1 MNKVIPVKKNDD
13 IELYIDA
20 FGSEGQGVG
29 RYEGFIVF
37 VAGAIDGEVVK
48 AHIIKTTKNYAIGKL
63 IEVVSPSEHRIA
75 PECEYARLCG
85 GCSLQHVDYEHQL
98 DIKRRHVAD
107 AFERIGGFKGVEIGM
122 TIASPDIRRYRNKAS
137 FPAAQVDGRIQLGLY
152 AFNSHRLIPTND
164 CMIQHSSAIAVKNAV
179 ERWANEYGVTA
190 FDETK
195 KSGELRHVMVRV
207 STAGDVM
214 AAIVTR
220 GKLNRK
226 EELIALLTEN
236 VAGIKSIIHNVNC
249 RDTNVI
255 LGNDYETIWGSNTIP
270 ETICGKTFNVSAASF
285 LQVNPKQTEKLYTLA
300 LEKANISD
308 ADTVADVYCGIGTI
322 SLMAADKAKRVIGI
336 EEIER
341 AIIDARANAFANGVE
356 NAEFICAKAEEAL
369 PKLVDGGLA
378 PDCVILDPPR
388 KGCDEAVLDAIVK
401 SGVRRVCYVSCN
413 PSTLARDC
421 RLLCNAG
428 FELVSVDPIDMFP
441 WTSHVETVCLL
452 VRRNSLHIN
461 IDVDV
466 EEMLQEKH
474 GQATY
479 PQIKEYVLEHTG
491 LKVSS
496 LYISQIKRKCGL
508 DVGDSYNKPKSEDA
522 KQPQCPPEKE
532 EAIKSALK
540 HFGMI

>member
-1 MNKVIPVKKNDD
+1 
-13 IELYIDA
+13 
-20 FGSEGQGVG
+20 
-29 RYEGFIVF
+29 
-37 VAGAIDGEVVK
+37 
-48 AHIIKTTKNYAIGKL
+48 
-63 IEVVSPSEHRIA
+63 
-75 PECEYARLCG
+75 
-85 GCSLQHVDYEHQL
+85 
-98 DIKRRHVAD
+98 
-107 AFERIGGFKGVEIGM
+107 
-122 TIASPDIRRYRNKAS
+122 
-137 FPAAQVDGRIQLGLY
+137 
-152 AFNSHRLIPTND
+152 
-164 CMIQHSSAIAVKNAV
+164 
-179 ERWANEYGVTA
+179 
-190 FDETK
+190 
-195 KSGELRHVMVRV
+195 
-207 STAGDVM
+207 M

-249 RDTNVI
+249 RDTNAI
-255 LGNDYETIWGSNTIP
+255 LGNDYETIWGSDTIP

-285 LQVNPKQTEKLYTLA
+285 LQVNPKQTEKLYTVA

-421 RLLCNAG
+421 RLLCDAG
-428 FELVSVDPIDMFP
+428 FELISVDPIDMFP
-441 WTSHVETVCLL
+441 WTSHVETVVLMTKM
-452 VRRNSLHIN
+452 
-461 IDVDV
+461 D
-466 EEMLQEKH
+466 K
-474 GQATY
+474 
-479 PQIKEYVLEHTG
+479 IK
-491 LKVSS
+491 
-496 LYISQIKRKCGL
+496 
-508 DVGDSYNKPKSEDA
+508 
-522 KQPQCPPEKE
+522 
-532 EAIKSALK
+532 
-540 HFGMI
+540 